1 MTDYNAIYAAQL
13 QARPTKETKE
23 SDVGEPSFVS
33 FVPPKLNAA
42 ALHGLPG
49 EFLEI
54 VGPHTEADPA
64 ALLVQLLV
72 AFGSCAGRN
81 AWFSVEADKHH
92 LNLFAL
98 LVGVTSKGRKG
109 MSWGHVKSLFAR
121 TGDAWAAACL
131 RSGLS
136 SGEGLIWEVRDPI
149 EKQEPI
155 REKKRIVGY
164 QTVIVDQG
172 VSDKRLLVL
181 EPEFASTLKVMT
193 REGNTLS
200 AVMRQAWDDGMLR
213 ALTKNSPAQST
224 NAHIAIIGHVT
235 RDELRRELTQTDAA
249 NGFANRFLF
258 VSSRRSKVLP
268 EGGHLDPDALDG
280 VVHHLADALA
290 LAMGAGE
297 LRRDDAARAMWAS
310 VYASLS
316 DGRPGLLG
324 AATGRGEAQ
333 VVRLACLY
341 ALLDRQT
348 TIGEPHLRA
357 ALALWEYCA
366 ASART
371 VFGDNL
377 GDETADALLVAL
389 RRAGTQGLTRTELSA
404 ALSRNCTTAQISRAL
419 ALLHEN
425 GCATFENVA
434 TDGRPR
440 EVWCVVTATKET
452 KAK

>member
-1 MTDYNAIYAAQL
+1 MTDYSAIYAAQL
-13 QARPTKETKE
+13 QATPTKETKE
-23 SDVGEPSFVS
+23 GDVDEASFGS
-33 FVPPKLNAA
+33 FVPPRLSEA
-42 ALHGLPG
+42 ALYGLPR

-64 ALLVQLLV
+64 ALLVQFLV

-81 AWFSVEADKHH
+81 TWFSVEADKHY

-109 MSWGHVKSLFAR
+109 TSWGHIKSLFAR
-121 TGDAWAAACL
+121 TGDVWATGCV

-149 EKQEPI
+149 EKEEPI

-164 QTVIVDQG
+164 QTVIVDRG

-200 AVMRQAWDDGMLR
+200 AVVRQAWDDGMLR
-213 ALTKNSPAQST
+213 ALTKNSPAKST
-224 NAHIAIIGHVT
+224 DAHIAIIGHVT

-268 EGGHLDPDALDG
+268 EGGRLDQEDLNV
-280 VVHHLADALA
+280 VVHRLADASQ
-290 LAMGAGE
+290 G
-297 LRRDDAARAMWAS
+297 RA
-310 VYASLS
+310 
-316 DGRPGLLG
+316 
-324 AATGRGEAQ
+324 EAQ

-341 ALLDRQT
+341 ALLDGQKV
-348 TIGEPHLRA
+348 IGEPHLRA

-366 ASART
+366 ASARS
-371 VFGDNL
+371 VFGDSI
-377 GDETADALLVAL
+377 GDEIADALLGAL
-389 RRAGTQGLTRTELSA
+389 RRAGAEGLTRTELSA
-404 ALSRNCTTAQISRAL
+404 ALSRNCSAAQISRAL
-419 ALLHEN
+419 TLLHEN
-425 GCATFENVA
+425 GSATFGHVP

-440 EVWCVVTATKET
+440 EVWRLVTVTKET
-452 KAK
+452 KVA

>member
-1 MTDYNAIYAAQL
+1 MTDYSAIYAAQL
-13 QARPTKETKE
+13 QATPTKETKE
-23 SDVGEPSFVS
+23 GDVDEASFGS
-33 FVPPKLNAA
+33 FVPPRLSEA
-42 ALHGLPG
+42 ALYGLPR

-64 ALLVQLLV
+64 ALLVQFLV

-81 AWFSVEADKHH
+81 TWFSVEADKHY

-109 MSWGHVKSLFAR
+109 TSWGHIKSLFAR
-121 TGDAWAAACL
+121 TGDVWATGCV

-149 EKQEPI
+149 EKEEPI

-164 QTVIVDQG
+164 QTVIVDRG

-200 AVMRQAWDDGMLR
+200 AVVRQAWDDGMLR
-213 ALTKNSPAQST
+213 ALTKNSPAKST
-224 NAHIAIIGHVT
+224 DAHIAIIGHVT

-268 EGGHLDPDALDG
+268 EGGRLDQEDLNV
-280 VVHHLADALA
+280 VVHRLADALT

-297 LRRDDAARAMWAS
+297 LRRDDAARALWAS
-310 VYASLS
+310 VYPRLS
-316 DGRPGLLG
+316 DGRLGLLG
-324 AATGRGEAQ
+324 AATGRAEAQ

-341 ALLDRQT
+341 ALLDGQKV
-348 TIGEPHLRA
+348 IGEPHLRA

-366 ASART
+366 ASARS
-371 VFGDNL
+371 VFGDSI
-377 GDETADALLVAL
+377 GDEIADALLGAL
-389 RRAGTQGLTRTELSA
+389 RRAGAEGLTRTELSA
-404 ALSRNCTTAQISRAL
+404 ALSRNCSAAQISRAL
-419 ALLHEN
+419 TLLHEN
-425 GCATFENVA
+425 GSATFGHVP

-440 EVWCVVTATKET
+440 EVWRLVTVTKET
-452 KAK
+452 KVA

>member
-1 MTDYNAIYAAQL
+1 MTDYSAIYAAQL
-13 QARPTKETKE
+13 KATPTKETKD
-23 SDVGEPSFVS
+23 SSVDEPSFVS
-33 FVPPKLNAA
+33 FVPPKLSEA
-42 ALHGLPG
+42 ALYGLPR

-64 ALLVQLLV
+64 ALLVQFLV

-81 AWFSVEADKHH
+81 TWFSVEADKHY

-109 MSWGHVKSLFAR
+109 TSWGHVKSLFAR
-121 TGDAWAAACL
+121 TGDVWATGCV

-164 QTVIVDQG
+164 QTVMIDPG
-172 VSDKRLLVL
+172 VRDKRLLVI
-181 EPEFASTLKVMT
+181 EPEFASTLKVMA

-200 AVMRQAWDDGMLR
+200 AVVRQAWDDGMLR
-213 ALTKNSPAQST
+213 AITKNSPATST
-224 NAHIAIIGHVT
+224 NAHVAIIGHVT

-268 EGGHLDPDALDG
+268 EGGRLDPDALNG
-280 VVHHLADALA
+280 VVYGLADALT
-290 LAMGAGE
+290 LAMSAGE
-297 LRRDDAARAMWAS
+297 LRRDDAARALWAS
-310 VYASLS
+310 VYPSLS
-316 DGRPGLLG
+316 DARPGLLG
-324 AATGRGEAQ
+324 AATGRAEAQ
-333 VVRLACLY
+333 VVRLSCLY
-341 ALLDRQT
+341 ALLDGEKV
-348 TIGEPHLRA
+348 IGEAHLRA

-377 GDETADALLVAL
+377 GDAIADALLAAL
-389 RRAGTQGLTRTELSA
+389 HRAGTEGLTRTELSA
-404 ALSRNCTTAQISRAL
+404 VLSRNCSAAQISRAL
-419 ALLHEN
+419 ALLQEN
-425 GCATFENVA
+425 GSAAFENVQ

-440 EVWCVVTATKET
+440 EVWRSVAVTKET
-452 KAK
+452 KAA

>member
-1 MTDYNAIYAAQL
+1 MDEA
-13 QARPTKETKE
+13 
-23 SDVGEPSFVS
+23 SFGS
-33 FVPPKLNAA
+33 FVPPRLSEA
-42 ALHGLPG
+42 ALYGLPR

-64 ALLVQLLV
+64 ALLVQFLV

-81 AWFSVEADKHH
+81 TWFSVEADKHY

-109 MSWGHVKSLFAR
+109 TSWGHIKSLFAR
-121 TGDAWAAACL
+121 TGDVWATGCV

-149 EKQEPI
+149 EKEEPI

-164 QTVIVDQG
+164 QTVIVDRG

-200 AVMRQAWDDGMLR
+200 AVVRQAWDDGMLR
-213 ALTKNSPAQST
+213 ALTKNSPAKST
-224 NAHIAIIGHVT
+224 DAHIAIIGHVT

-268 EGGHLDPDALDG
+268 EGGRLDQEDLNV
-280 VVHHLADALA
+280 VVHRLADALT

-297 LRRDDAARAMWAS
+297 LRRDDAARALWAS
-310 VYASLS
+310 VYPRLS
-316 DGRPGLLG
+316 DGRLGLLG
-324 AATGRGEAQ
+324 AATGRAEAQ

-341 ALLDRQT
+341 ALLDGQKV
-348 TIGEPHLRA
+348 IGEPHLRA

-366 ASART
+366 ASARS
-371 VFGDNL
+371 VFGDSI
-377 GDETADALLVAL
+377 GDEIADALLGAL
-389 RRAGTQGLTRTELSA
+389 RRAGAEGLTRTELSA
-404 ALSRNCTTAQISRAL
+404 ALSRNCSAAQISRAL
-419 ALLHEN
+419 TLLHEN
-425 GCATFENVA
+425 GSATFGHVP

-440 EVWCVVTATKET
+440 EVWRLVTVTKET
-452 KAK
+452 KVA